1 VIRASF
7 GKTTAGR
14 LLIGAGA
21 LALLVPAIAGCE
33 AGADAPTLEFHPASA
48 GAQTVFN
55 GIRIS
60 DVFVLGA
67 PSGST
72 VPSGSSAGLF
82 LSIYNG
88 SANADKLM
96 SASAGGAATS
106 VAVTGTT
113 VALPVDSA
121 VNLTGPQPS
130 VVLNSLT
137 KPLTGGSYVP
147 VTLDFQHA
155 GSVTLQVP
163 VEPQSYYYS
172 TYSAPAPASTTAAA
186 TATGTAAATKS
197 AAPTASATPSS

>member
-1 VIRASF
+1 MIRASF

-33 AGADAPTLEFHPASA
+33 AGTDAPTLEFHPASA

-55 GIRIS
+55 GIKIT

-82 LSIYNG
+82 LSLYNG
-88 SANADKLM
+88 SANADELI
-96 SASAGGAATS
+96 SASAGGTATS

-155 GSVTLQVP
+155 GAVTLQVP

-172 TYSAPAPASTTAAA
+172 TYSAAPTPAPTTAAA
-186 TATGTAAATKS
+186 TATAAATKS
-197 AAPTASATPSS
+197 AKPTASATPTS

>member
-1 VIRASF
+1 M
-7 GKTTAGR
+7 
-14 LLIGAGA
+14 
-21 LALLVPAIAGCE
+21 
-33 AGADAPTLEFHPASA
+33 
-48 GAQTVFN
+48 FN
-55 GIRIS
+55 GLRIS

-82 LSIYNG
+82 LSLYNG

-172 TYSAPAPASTTAAA
+172 TYSAAPTPAPTTAAA
-186 TATGTAAATKS
+186 TATAAATKS
-197 AAPTASATPSS
+197 AKPTASATPTS

>member
-1 VIRASF
+1 MIRASF

-33 AGADAPTLEFHPASA
+33 AGTDAPTLEFHPASA

-55 GIRIS
+55 GIKIT

-82 LSIYNG
+82 LSLYNG
-88 SANADKLM
+88 SANADELI
-96 SASAGGAATS
+96 SASAGGTATS

-137 KPLTGGSYVP
+137 KPLTSGSYVP

-155 GSVTLQVP
+155 GAVTLQVP

-172 TYSAPAPASTTAAA
+172 TYSAAPTPAPTTAAA
-186 TATGTAAATKS
+186 TATAAATKS
-197 AAPTASATPSS
+197 AKPTASATPTS

>member
-1 VIRASF
+1 MIRASF

-33 AGADAPTLEFHPASA
+33 AGTDAPTLEFHPASA

-55 GIRIS
+55 GIKIT

-82 LSIYNG
+82 LSLYNG

>member
-1 VIRASF
+1 MIRASF
-7 GKTTAGR
+7 GKSTAGR

-33 AGADAPTLEFHPASA
+33 AGTDAPTLEFHPASA

-55 GIRIS
+55 GIRIT

-82 LSIYNG
+82 LSLYNG

-155 GSVTLQVP
+155 GAVTLQVP

-172 TYSAPAPASTTAAA
+172 TYSAAPTPAPTTAAA
-186 TATGTAAATKS
+186 TATAAATKS
-197 AAPTASATPSS
+197 AKPTASATPTS

>member
-1 VIRASF
+1 MIRASF

-33 AGADAPTLEFHPASA
+33 AGTDAPTLEFHPASA

-55 GIRIS
+55 GIKIT

-82 LSIYNG
+82 LSLYNG

-155 GSVTLQVP
+155 GAVTLQVP

-172 TYSAPAPASTTAAA
+172 TYSAAPTPAPTTAAA
-186 TATGTAAATKS
+186 TATAAATKS
-197 AAPTASATPSS
+197 AKPTASATPTS